1 MVNIVILLTNS
12 DIRDSDIPIKSSN
25 LFKEIE
31 KLITNRNIK
40 DIIEKGGTGKINII
54 GEWEID
60 KDSILLAFGYIN
72 GKKSDENQHELPPN
86 NKLKNNTYYGDIILT
101 KINSKRHIK
110 TFNCEEYEKLYQEYF
125 GNMSD
130 NELESD
136 VGEEDED
143 EDEDEDEADFDD
155 INKEIDEIIEE
166 DISEL
171 QEEEDEEDEDEEDG
185 EVADAETENDDII
198 EDDYNENFE
207 ELGQVI
213 KQKKKKNKK
222 NNNDDWSE
230 WEVSKEEAD
239 SEFEFCENDNSG
251 EETLDLS
258 EYNETRTE
266 FIKLLSGIVDE
277 EVSTKIEESI
287 LKSVISSCESRK
299 IVTKWNNTHFN
310 KMYLNKARSI
320 YTNIDKHSY
329 IKNNYLAD
337 NLSNL
342 NLETIGFMSYQ
353 ELNPQH
359 WKRLLDKKYKKQEE
373 LYETKQEAMTD
384 EFKCKRCKSRKTS
397 YYEMQTRSADE
408 PMTIFITCL
417 NCGNRWKN

>member
-40 DIIEKGGTGKINII
+40 DIIEKSGTGKINII
-54 GEWEID
+54 GEWEIE
-60 KDSILLAFGYIN
+60 KDSILLAFGYTN
-72 GKKSDENQHELPPN
+72 GKKVDENQHELPPN
-86 NKLKNNTYYGDIILT
+86 NKLKNKTYFGDIILT
-101 KINSKRHIK
+101 KINSKRHIQS
-110 TFNCEEYEKLYQEYF
+110 FNCEEYDKLYQEYF
-125 GNMSD
+125 GNISD
-130 NELESD
+130 NDAESED
-136 VGEEDED
+136 DEEEFEDINKEMDEITDEEITDLDPQNEDDEEEEDED
-143 EDEDEDEADFDD
+143 D
-155 INKEIDEIIEE
+155 
-166 DISEL
+166 
-171 QEEEDEEDEDEEDG
+171 EEDEEDEDDEDEG
-185 EVADAETENDDII
+185 EVADEENDEML
-198 EDDYNENFE
+198 EDEFDDNYG

-213 KQKKKKNKK
+213 KHKKKKNKK
-222 NNNDDWSE
+222 NKNDDWSE
-230 WEVSKEEAD
+230 WEVSKEEVD
-239 SEFEFCENDNSG
+239 FEFCENDTIE
-251 EETLDLS
+251 EETLDLN
-258 EYNETRTE
+258 EYNEIRTE
-266 FIKLLSGIVDE
+266 FIKLLSTIVDE
-277 EVSTKIEESI
+277 EISTKIEESI

-299 IVTKWNNTHFN
+299 IVTKWNNTHFK

-320 YTNIDKHSY
+320 YTNIDKNSY
-329 IKNNYLAD
+329 IKNNYLFD
-337 NLSNL
+337 NLSNI
-342 NLETIGFMSYQ
+342 NLENIGYMTYQ
-353 ELNPQH
+353 ELNPHH